1 MHDVGNLD
9 VMNKSYVSRA
19 IKIADLKKHI
29 NIASTMK
36 RAFYILLFQFLS
48 LTLIAQVWEH
58 LTPVKSNDRLKS
70 TFLLNDSTAYMGGW
84 FGRLYKTK
92 NKGKSWSQ
100 VEDVTGYPISGG
112 IWGMHF
118 PTNTVGFI
126 ADDAGRIYKT
136 EDASASW
143 LQIYNNVGSNFYDSY
158 FFNAD
163 SGFVCGEFG
172 EILKTIDGGDNWE
185 SISSGVTSR
194 LYDFCFTNDSVG
206 YLVGRNG
213 KILKTIDT
221 GNNWTSL
228 ESGIISELIHI
239 EFFNEDTGICV
250 GLNGMILR
258 TTDGGE
264 NWESIASGT
273 SDRLSAITFLNE
285 LTVLV
290 VGDYGMILRS
300 DDAGE
305 SFTELTSMT
314 PYNLWALLY
323 FPNGAC
329 YALGD
334 RVVLESYDLG
344 LTWDFRFDGVPESQ
358 LMRMQFTDS
367 STIHAVGR
375 EAFYGNTR
383 SAIIKSSD
391 KGRVWH
397 TTYEGIG
404 SSSDVTDV
412 SFINEEEGFA
422 SAYNTIRSTT
432 DGGET
437 SWNFLNEPGYF
448 TAIHFF
454 DADTGLVGNTLDG
467 IFLTTDGGNN
477 WDQVESC
484 PDVNHFFFLDR
495 DTGYAATDGGGIRKT
510 TDGGATWLG
519 LNVTVGYNLQSV
531 FFVNDSTGFAV
542 GDWSNGIKTT
552 DYGASWSSIST
563 NQYGRD
569 VHCPDPSNPDSIYV
583 LTASGEVQ
591 KSIDGGDSWTI
602 AVPSMNNQI
611 MWDFEFSGSF
621 IYACGDHGDV
631 LRSRILPCTEMN
643 STIDTLVCDSYTA
656 PDGQILTQSGQ
667 YNISLPNGEECFD
680 HITLNLIVNVSSSI
694 SISETACDF
703 YIAPDGQLYYE
714 SGIYHAIIPSQSGCD
729 SIISIDLS
737 IISIDVS
744 ISDYSPTLIANAG
757 NAEYQWLDCSL
768 NYEVIEGENDQ
779 SFTAIAN
786 GSYAVEITQNNCVDS
801 SLCITVLNS
810 TVGNSINKMSALVYP
825 NPSGG
830 RVEILFDKFYQDP
843 LIEVKNISGQTVLKQ
858 NFASGNKINFEILN
872 SGFYIIEIKSS
883 DGELVFFKIQIL

>member
-1 MHDVGNLD
+1 M
-9 VMNKSYVSRA
+9 VMR
-19 IKIADLKKHI
+19 
-29 NIASTMK
+29 
-36 RAFYILLFQFLS
+36 ILLCFI
-48 LTLIAQVWEH
+48 LTTFFSFNLKAQSWEH

-84 FGRLYKTK
+84 FGRLYKTI

-172 EILKTIDGGDNWE
+172 EILKTNDGGDNWE

-239 EFFNEDTGICV
+239 EFLNEDTGICV

-273 SDRLSAITFLNE
+273 TDRLSAITFLNE

-290 VGDYGMILRS
+290 VGDYGAIFRS
-300 DDAGE
+300 DNAGE
-305 SFTELTSMT
+305 SFTELASMT
-314 PYNLWALLY
+314 PYNLWALLS

-344 LTWDFRFDGVPESQ
+344 LSWEFRFDGVPESQ

-375 EAFYGNTR
+375 EAFGGNTR

-397 TTYEGIG
+397 TRYEGIG
-404 SSSDVTDV
+404 SSGDLSDV

-422 SAYNTIRSTT
+422 SAYNSIRTTT

-454 DADTGLVGNTLDG
+454 DSDTGLVGNTLDG
-467 IFLTTDGGNN
+467 IFLTSDGGNN

-484 PDVNHFFFLDR
+484 ADVNHFFFLDR
-495 DTGYAATDGGGIRKT
+495 DTGYAATDGGSIRKT
-510 TDGGATWLG
+510 TDGGITWLG
-519 LNVTVGYNLQSV
+519 LNVGITYNLQSV

-542 GDWSNGIKTT
+542 GDWFNGIKTT
-552 DYGASWSSIST
+552 DYGASWSSMGI

-569 VHCPDPSNPDSIYV
+569 VYCPDPSNPDSIYV
-583 LTASGEVQ
+583 LMASGEVQ
-591 KSIDGGDSWTI
+591 KSVDGGDSWTI

-611 MWDFEFSGSF
+611 LWDFEFSGSY
-621 IYACGDHGDV
+621 IYACGDHGDI
-631 LRSRILPCTEMN
+631 LRSRILPCSEMN
-643 STIDTLVCDSYTA
+643 STIDTLVCDAYTA
-656 PDGQILTQSGQ
+656 PDGQILTESGQ
-667 YNISLPNGEECFD
+667 YIINLPNGEECFD
-680 HITLNLIVNVSSSI
+680 HLTINLTVNASSII

-703 YIAPDGQLYYE
+703 YLAPDGQIYYE
-714 SGIYHAIIPSQSGCD
+714 SGIYQAIIPNEAACD
-729 SIISIDLS
+729 SIITIDLS
-737 IISIDVS
+737 ITNVDVS
-744 ISDYSPTLIANAG
+744 ITDNAPTLIANAE
-757 NAEYQWLDCSL
+757 AETYQWLDCSADFQA
-768 NYEVIEGENDQ
+768 IEGANEQ
-779 SFTAIAN
+779 SFTAIEN
-786 GSYAVEITQNNCVDS
+786 GNYAVAMIQNSCLDT
-801 SLCITVLNS
+801 SLCIAVTNTFIQEKS
-810 TVGNSINKMSALVYP
+810 KIKAEVYP
-825 NPSGG
+825 NPSSGLVNILLDELYPEPLITVRDLKG
-830 RVEILFDKFYQDP
+830 SMIFEKVYPSTDRISFEIHQKGIF
-843 LIEVKNISGQTVLKQ
+843 LIEVK
-858 NFASGNKINFEILN
+858 
-872 SGFYIIEIKSS
+872 SS
-883 DGELVFFKIQIL
+883 DGRGYQFKIQIH